1 MFIIFSFD
9 LQLFIKANGR
19 FCYEHIERMR
29 LTSTY
34 HLFTT
39 AIFACLEGLVGWQIF
54 SYKRTE
60 KKCCEWFMRDDW
72 NNNCFIFCRSWFYF
86 GIRGWAPNRLIKI
99 NIMNL
104 NRQGKL
110 YSQGHS
116 PFTKTVPGKPR
127 WERIRDRPS
136 YEVYVLIKSI
146 YWYEKKIPKIV
157 RSTTRKFF

>member
-1 MFIIFSFD
+1 M
-9 LQLFIKANGR
+9 
-19 FCYEHIERMR
+19 
-29 LTSTY
+29 
-34 HLFTT
+34 
-39 AIFACLEGLVGWQIF
+39 GWQIF
-54 SYKRTE
+54 SNKRTE
-60 KKCCEWFMRDDW
+60 KKCYECYMRDDW

-136 YEVYVLIKSI
+136 YEVRMFWLSPSIDMKKRFLKSWEAPLANFFKNI
-146 YWYEKKIPKIV
+146 AFILLTVVKKYEIVKKKVCCSRFYIHTVWHKMM
-157 RSTTRKFF
+157 K